1 MIRSFKIIPFQCCY
15 TRLPFPGVH
24 FLQLYGRKLLHMAF
38 DRVEALSVI
47 REIGS
52 VWLQANHP
60 QRRRR
65 LQRAMDVVIFA
76 GVLGLVQ
83 ICR

>member
-1 MIRSFKIIPFQCCY
+1 MIRPFKIVPFQCCD

-24 FLQLYGRKLLHMAF
+24 FLQLCGRKLLHMAF
-38 DRVEALSVI
+38 DRVKARSVI
-47 REIGS
+47 CEIGS

-65 LQRAMDVVIFA
+65 LQRAMDVVILA
-76 GVLGLVQ
+76 GDLGLVQ